1 MVFDTHLHTE
11 ISSDSEMKIEEAIKQ
26 AKALNLGLII
36 TEHMDLFYPED
47 NKFIFD
53 VEQFFQNYE
62 QYRSDKLLLGIEVG
76 MQLKCVTEIK
86 EIIKKNNFD
95 FVLGSI
101 HMVEG
106 IDIYHQ
112 EYYQQSKEEAYNKY
126 FKAMTDCIK
135 AFEDIDS
142 LGHIDYIARYAVY
155 EEKEMYYEIF
165 QEAYDKLLKTLAQ
178 ADKALEINTRRL
190 TDPRAIAVLL
200 PVYKRFKQLGGKY
213 VTIGSDAHKVCDIG
227 ANFSEGNKIAAACG
241 LRPVFFKERKIEYA
255 K

>member
-135 AFEDIDS
+135 ALEDIDS
-142 LGHIDYIARYAVY
+142 LGHIDYIAR
-155 EEKEMYYEIF
+155 F
-165 QEAYDKLLKTLAQ
+165 
-178 ADKALEINTRRL
+178 
-190 TDPRAIAVLL
+190 AVLL